1 MPPRFVLIGP
11 PGSGKSSVG
20 SALARQLQLKFVDS
34 DKVITARAG
43 KPISDIFVY
52 DGEAAFRV
60 LEREV
65 VAQELK
71 DADGV
76 LALGGGSVLNEETQQ
91 DLNQA
96 RKTGTRVIFLDISLS
111 KAAPRIGFNR
121 DRPLL
126 LGNPR
131 AQWSMLMETRRP
143 IYESLADLIIDTGLQ
158 AMQNTVTEIVTKLG
172 EP

>member
-11 PGSGKSSVG
+11 PGSGKSAVG

-43 KPISDIFVY
+43 KPISDIFID
-52 DGEAAFRV
+52 DGEPAFRA

-65 VAQELK
+65 VSQELK

-76 LALGGGSVLNEETQQ
+76 LALGGGSILDEETQH
-91 DLNQA
+91 DLNEA
-96 RKTGTRVIFLDISLS
+96 RKTGTQVIFLDVSLS
-111 KAAPRIGFNR
+111 KVASRIGFNR

-131 AQWSMLMETRRP
+131 AQWSALMEARRP

-158 AMQNTVTEIVTKLG
+158 AMQNTVAEIVAKLG
-172 EP
+172 ES